1 MKRMSVSLRELQEQ
15 FQDYVI
21 SKDPKVLE
29 AISNDNANAL
39 ERADIYRDGYSLR
52 LLEILEKSFPV
63 LVKIIGYQIF
73 ETIARKYID
82 QFPSQDFN
90 ICNYNLGFPQFLV
103 DEKHDSFWFEVA
115 DFELALAKAL
125 DAADAPQIDMTA
137 LGGLTAED
145 WPNLQFE
152 IHPSVEYYQY
162 HFNTPQ
168 IVLAH
173 LLEEEIP
180 EQVREEQIK
189 NWVVWRLDLQSYYE
203 SLTPEQLWMM
213 QHIKQGKTFAELCEG
228 LCQWF
233 PEEEVAQFA
242 AGSLAN
248 WLQKRLFSA
257 FHVAPLE

>member
-1 MKRMSVSLRELQEQ
+1 MTVSLRELQEQ
-15 FQDYVI
+15 FQDFVI
-21 SKDPKVLE
+21 NKDPKILE
-29 AISNDNANAL
+29 AIDNEQANAL
-39 ERADIYRDGYSLR
+39 ERADIYRDGYALR

-63 LVKIIGYQIF
+63 LVKIVSYQIF

-82 QFPSQDFN
+82 KFPSHDFN
-90 ICNYNLGFPQFLV
+90 ICNYNNNFPQFLL
-103 DEKHDSFWFEVA
+103 DEQHDSFWYEVA

-125 DAADAPQIDMTA
+125 DTADAPQIDMTA

-152 IHPSVEYYQY
+152 IHPSVEFYQY
-162 HFNTPQ
+162 HYNTPQ

-180 EQVREEQIK
+180 EQVREEQGK
-189 NWVVWRLDLQSYYE
+189 NWIVWRLDLQSYYE

-213 QHIKQGKTFAELCEG
+213 HNIKQGKTFEQLCEG
-228 LCQWF
+228 LCQWIS
-233 PEEEVAQFA
+233 EEEVAQFA

-248 WLQKRLFSA
+248 WLQKKLFSA
-257 FHVAPLE
+257 FSIATQD